1 MGKILLVD
9 DDTAT
14 NFYNKFL
21 LKKNKIDCE
30 IITQINGLQ
39 ALEYIKNEGIPDFI
53 FLDINMP
60 VMDGIQFLEEAQKWA
75 HGKLDKTKVF
85 VMMSVSLSEDKLQ
98 KLHKIRKV
106 EILKRK
112 VLTNED
118 IDKLFKTICT

>member
-1 MGKILLVD
+1 MGRILLVD

-30 IITQINGLQ
+30 IITLDNGLK
-39 ALEYIKNEGIPDFI
+39 ALEYLKNEAIPDFI

-60 VMDGIQFLEEAQKWA
+60 VMDGIQFLEEAQKWSRA
-75 HGKLDKTKVF
+75 KFDKIKIY
-85 VMMSVSLSEDKLQ
+85 VMMSVNLSEDKLQ

-106 EILKRK
+106 EIIKRK

-118 IDKLFKTICT
+118 IDKFFQNYI